1 MTAPALFSA
10 PERRLDGDDKTTGA
24 TKYTGDIAFPG
35 ALESAF
41 VRSPYPQARIRSVD
55 TAGARALAGVRA
67 ERDDPEAFLT
77 RIGELL
83 RTVAE
88 EATAQYEAAVNP
100 MPAPHSQ
107 RPPGELSAIDPRLLS
122 GLSLPMLTRRIVKRS

>member
-1 MTAPALFSA
+1 VAGGKSA
-10 PERRLDGDDKTTGA
+10 DRAGVTFVPTKNERGTSVTYR
-24 TKYTGDIAFPG
+24 IAW
-35 ALESAF
+35 
-41 VRSPYPQARIRSVD
+41 R
-55 TAGARALAGVRA
+55 ARAV
-67 ERDDPEAFLT
+67 RDDPEAFLT